1 MFRVYLDNCVYNR
14 PFDDQTTDRVRTET
28 IAVLR
33 IFIEITSGR
42 LQLIWSYVNES
53 ENFENPFFE
62 NRWAIAKWRDT
73 ATSEVIETPES
84 LQNASELISMGLK
97 VGDALHIAAAV
108 NGKADFF
115 LTTDDKILRKL
126 SNFGGVMVLDPVRMV
141 AKIDEYAN

>member
-1 MFRVYLDNCVYNR
+1 
-14 PFDDQTTDRVRTET
+14 
-28 IAVLR
+28 
-33 IFIEITSGR
+33 
-42 LQLIWSYVNES
+42 
-53 ENFENPFFE
+53 
-62 NRWAIAKWRDT
+62 
-73 ATSEVIETPES
+73 
-84 LQNASELISMGLK
+84 MGLK